1 MTEDAKEAWCRV
13 RYLADPRCVRCADG
27 PGGPTDK
34 KKYAIRDIRASSHL
48 ESGESA
54 WKAEVLP
61 LHQWRLFR
69 AQHRW
74 VRSDESSH
82 RSNMFHKYRTKGKP
96 HCNSFTST
104 GTTVSSLRIAAYA
117 LCAATVPA
125 RAPAVSKQRER
136 PAIAVLATTAA
147 AGATTRRCAVRDD
160 EPVAAR
166 ASRLDA
172 SP

>member
-1 MTEDAKEAWCRV
+1 MTRTRRRRRWCKVCYLWIRV
-13 RYLADPRCVRCADG
+13 VCDG

-96 HCNSFTST
+96 QYVHYTFTSPR
-104 GTTVSSLRIAAYA
+104 TTSSLRIAAYA
-117 LCAATVPA
+117 LCAAA
-125 RAPAVSKQRER
+125 QFQKLKEHWQFQEQH
-136 PAIAVLATTAA
+136 ATTNNSSPRNNRRSPGAATTVAA
-147 AGATTRRCAVRDD
+147 A
-160 EPVAAR
+160 
-166 ASRLDA
+166 L
-172 SP
+172 

>member
-1 MTEDAKEAWCRV
+1 MN
-13 RYLADPRCVRCADG
+13 LRCVRRAGG

-74 VRSDESSH
+74 VRSDENSH
-82 RSNMFHKYRTKGKP
+82 RSIMFHKYCATAKTARDFFARAARSRELTKLFRS
-96 HCNSFTST
+96 CITFTST
-104 GTTVSSLRIAAYA
+104 GMTVSSLRIATYA
-117 LCAATVPA
+117 LCAAA
-125 RAPAVSKQRER
+125 QFQKLKEHWQFQEQH
-136 PAIAVLATTAA
+136 ATTNNSSPRNNRRSPGAATTVAA
-147 AGATTRRCAVRDD
+147 A
-160 EPVAAR
+160 
-166 ASRLDA
+166 L
-172 SP
+172 

>member
-1 MTEDAKEAWCRV
+1 MC
-13 RYLADPRCVRCADG
+13 YLWMRCARRADG

-104 GTTVSSLRIAAYA
+104 GTTVSSLRIATYA
-117 LCAATVPA
+117 LCAAA
-125 RAPAVSKQRER
+125 QFQKLKEHWQFKEEH
-136 PAIAVLATTAA
+136 ATTNNSTRRSNRRSPGAATTVAA
-147 AGATTRRCAVRDD
+147 A
-160 EPVAAR
+160 
-166 ASRLDA
+166 L
-172 SP
+172 

>member
-1 MTEDAKEAWCRV
+1 MCYLWIRV
-13 RYLADPRCVRCADG
+13 VCVARMG
-27 PGGPTDK
+27 PGVQRK

-96 HCNSFTST
+96 HYGFFDRALHFHST

-117 LCAATVPA
+117 LCAAA
-125 RAPAVSKQRER
+125 QFQKLKEHWQFQEQH
-136 PAIAVLATTAA
+136 ATTNNSSPRNNRRSP
-147 AGATTRRCAVRDD
+147 GATT
-160 EPVAAR
+160 VAA
-166 ASRLDA
+166 AL
-172 SP
+172 